1 MQQATERFWRRRLAG
16 ARGADP
22 SGRFHAAGPA
32 RGGPRGR
39 LHALGPGPHRP
50 ARRLRARAA
59 DHRQHPGPGGVAAAA
74 PALHR
79 PAHGGL
85 RRHGLGPAGR
95 AAGCAHHAGPVH
107 QHAAGDRDPPP
118 GRRGSGTGCARSRP
132 TTWRCASTSTRPCR
146 TSSAGP
152 AAPAR
157 RCSTASS
164 CSRTT
169 RSTAP
174 CATGTTARCASRVRP
189 TPASPTSRW
198 TSWSTLEEDGLE
210 IEYMFLRASFDTA
223 AVLRLRGHMEWL
235 LEQLIED
242 AGRPLGLLGLA
253 TPAERQRL
261 AARNALDPADTGELP
276 VHRLIERQAAAR
288 PEAMALRFD
297 DAGLTFGELDAR
309 SSSLAACLRRHGV
322 GPETLVGVA
331 MRRRP
336 DLLVSFLA
344 VLKAGGAYVPIDRD
358 YPAERI
364 AYMIRDAGLKIVLTD
379 AATRGR
385 LPLPDGVV
393 ALEVDRLDL
402 RAEPAVLPPVP
413 LHPEQP
419 RLPDLHLGLD
429 RQAQSRGREP
439 RCPGHALPCDRRPV
453 RDERPGPRAGLH
465 VVLLRR
471 CPRALAHRT
480 GAWRQRRRARRR
492 PLGAGGDPGGAAPA
506 RRHRRRLPARLP
518 AAAGPARG
526 GGRKGAAGAGLLLRR
541 RRRAAGRVRARAAGP
556 AAGSDRQRLRPHR
569 DRGDADDL
577 AGRAGRMLRG
587 RLCADRRPGR
597 QPQHLGARCRPQPAA
612 ARHRRRAPSGRPGR
626 GARLS
631 RPSRPHRRAL
641 HPRPVQRGWRPAL
654 PHGRPRAPATGRPLR
669 LSGPS
674 RPSGEDP
681 RLPH

>member
-1 MQQATERFWRRRLAG
+1 M
-16 ARGADP
+16 
-22 SGRFHAAGPA
+22 
-32 RGGPRGR
+32 
-39 LHALGPGPHRP
+39 
-50 ARRLRARAA
+50 
-59 DHRQHPGPGGVAAAA
+59 
-74 PALHR
+74 
-79 PAHGGL
+79 
-85 RRHGLGPAGR
+85 
-95 AAGCAHHAGPVH
+95 
-107 QHAAGDRDPPP
+107 
-118 GRRGSGTGCARSRP
+118 
-132 TTWRCASTSTRPCR
+132 
-146 TSSAGP
+146 
-152 AAPAR
+152 
-157 RCSTASS
+157 
-164 CSRTT
+164 
-169 RSTAP
+169 
-174 CATGTTARCASRVRP
+174 TGTTAALRFEGAADVGVTNFP
-189 TPASPTSRW
+189 MDLMV
-198 TSWSTLEEDGLE
+198 TLEEDGLE
-210 IEYMFLRASFDTA
+210 IEYMYLRASFDVA
-223 AVLRLRGHMEWL
+223 SVLRLRGHMEWL

-253 TPAERQRL
+253 TPAERRRL
-261 AARNALDPADTGELP
+261 AARNALDPVDTGELP

-309 SSSLAACLRRHGV
+309 SRSLAACLRRHGV

-413 LHPEQP
+413 LRPENLAYLIYTSGSTGRPKAVAVSHGALAMHCHAIGARYGMSPQ
-419 RLPDLHLGLD
+419 D
-429 RQAQSRGREP
+429 RELVFMSFSFDGA
-439 RCPGHALPCDRRPV
+439 H
-453 RDERPGPRAGLH
+453 ERWLT
-465 VVLLRR
+465 
-471 CPRALAHRT
+471 ALAH
-480 GAWRQRRRARRR
+480 
-492 PLGAGGDPGGAAPA
+492 GGSVAVRGDDPWAPEETLEALHRHGVTVAAFPPA
-506 RRHRRRLPARLP
+506 YLQQL
-518 AAAGPARG
+518 AAARG

-541 RRRAAGRVRARAAGP
+541 RCRAAGRVRARAAGP

-569 DRGDADDL
+569 DRGDTDDL

-641 HPRPVQRGWRPAL
+641 HPRPVQRGWWPAL
-654 PHGRPRAPATGRPLR
+654 PHGRPRAAATGRPR
-669 LSGPS
+669 STIWAVS
-674 RPSGEDP
+674 TIR
-681 RLPH
+681 